1 MSISQPAKN
10 SVRNLFFRH
19 ARTLLFCSVF
29 LALFGTVYEH
39 FSFGVWSYFM
49 VYAFAPCL
57 IGSLWL
63 LLISS
68 RKIRFAHL
76 FLGLLE
82 SGIIILTLGMLLGGV
97 IEIYGTDN
105 HLLIVYPILGLLLF
119 ASALIVRLIAVL
131 DHPQ

>member
-1 MSISQPAKN
+1 
-10 SVRNLFFRH
+10 
-19 ARTLLFCSVF
+19 
-29 LALFGTVYEH
+29 
-39 FSFGVWSYFM
+39 M

-63 LLISS
+63 LLTSS

-97 IEIYGTDN
+97 IEIYGTTN
-105 HLLIVYPILGLLLF
+105 SLLIVYPILGILLF
-119 ASALIVRLIAVL
+119 AASLIVRLMDVFRQ
-131 DHPQ
+131 PG